1 MEALNVSPAL
11 GSTLGAVLRSAPAVP
26 AFTLIMSQRDVT
38 RDLAPYVLA
47 IRYTDY
53 LSGCS
58 DELEVELD
66 DTAGRFASTWY
77 PTQGDHI
84 SLRMGYAQAPQLP
97 CGDFTIDEMELTAP
111 PSVVRIRALATGIE
125 RAVRTRHGRGF
136 ENTTLAHIAA
146 HIARRQKL
154 DLIGHIEPIAIDR
167 VTQWQQRDLEFL
179 AQLAHQWGYVFKITG
194 SKLVF
199 SKLAQLAVQPSAF
212 TLAAHDVASVR
223 ITEKVRHVPQ
233 RVEVHSHNPRSAR
246 VVSHHLSTPSAD
258 TPSAA
263 TSADTLKL
271 HTRAAT
277 AAAASQQAAAALQAV
292 RLQQTALTLV
302 TAGRADA
309 VAGSVLRLDG
319 FGVFA
324 GEYLMSEVRHT
335 LDRASGWTCEISA
348 QRLRRSSDSP
358 AAGPHQPVSPSNLG
372 QNP

>member
-1 MEALNVSPAL
+1 MEALNPPTL
-11 GSTLGAVLRSAPAVP
+11 GSAAVTRAAPSP
-26 AFTLIMSQRDVT
+26 QFTLIMAGRDVT
-38 RDLAPYVLA
+38 RDLAAHVLS
-47 IRYTDY
+47 IHYTDY
-53 LSGCS
+53 LSGQS
-58 DELEVELD
+58 DELEITLD
-66 DTAGRFASTWY
+66 DADGRFASHWY
-77 PTQGDHI
+77 PTQGD
-84 SLRMGYAQAPQLP
+84 SVRLELGYEGGAMLP
-97 CGDFTIDEMELTAP
+97 CGEFAIDEMELSAP

-136 ENTTLAHIAA
+136 ENTTLDRIAA

-154 DLIGHIEPIAIDR
+154 ELVGHIAPIAIDH
-167 VTQWQQRDLEFL
+167 VTQYQQRDLEFL
-179 AQLAHQWGYVFKITG
+179 TQLAHQWGYAFKITG
-194 SKLVF
+194 RKLVF
-199 SKLAQLAVQPSAF
+199 SKLAQLAAQPSAF

-358 AAGPHQPVSPSNLG
+358 QSP
-372 QNP
+372 PPT